1 MEYYKPPEFADASTD
16 TTEAEEAMQGFSDA
30 DESSSQPED
39 YVANILE
46 DKGKKKKRRVDY
58 SQFNSA
64 EFNEVDTLL
73 TNVEDYSK
81 RIREDVDKYARQV
94 RNETDLFRSEIELE
108 LAAALIKRME
118 AEKKAQKIIQN
129 AEDTRDE
136 VRKQGHEEGFKA
148 GFEEGIKQH
157 KVENEKNTGAVLG
170 LLNDLKNLRKQ
181 MTQKFE
187 NQIVHLSL
195 LMAQKVVHKHLK
207 ADKKLVLGLLKK
219 SMQHFEGKGNIRIKV
234 HPVEY
239 QFILDNQ
246 SELESFLDENQVV
259 NVRSDDTV
267 SPAGPVIESDF
278 SYIDLSLQKQFN
290 EIEERLNLCVDDR
303 KSLFT

>member
-1 MEYYKPPEFADASTD
+1 MEYYKPPEFAEASTD
-16 TTEAEEAMQGFSDA
+16 SETAAEAMQSFSDS
-30 DESSSQPED
+30 DDTSDQPEA

-46 DKGKKKKRRVDY
+46 DKSKKTKRRVDY

-81 RIREDVDKYARQV
+81 RIRKDVDKYAKKV

-108 LAAALIKRME
+108 LANALIKRIE
-118 AEKKAQKIIQN
+118 AEKKAEEIIQN

-136 VRKQGHEEGFKA
+136 VRKQGHDEGFQA

-157 KVENEKNTGAVLG
+157 KVENEKNTSAVLS
-170 LLNDLKNLRKQ
+170 LLNELKNLRKQ
-181 MTQKFE
+181 VTQKFE

-195 LMAQKVVHKHLK
+195 LMAQKVVHKQLK
-207 ADKKLVLGLLKK
+207 TDKKLVLGLLKK

-239 QFILDNQ
+239 KFILENQ
-246 SELESFLDENQVV
+246 EELNQFLDENQVV
-259 NVRSDDTV
+259 SVRADEAI
-267 SPAGPVIESDF
+267 SPASPIIESDF
-278 SYIDLSLQKQFN
+278 SYMDLSLKKQFS
-290 EIEERLNLCVDDR
+290 ELEERLNLCVDDR
-303 KSLFT
+303 KTLFT